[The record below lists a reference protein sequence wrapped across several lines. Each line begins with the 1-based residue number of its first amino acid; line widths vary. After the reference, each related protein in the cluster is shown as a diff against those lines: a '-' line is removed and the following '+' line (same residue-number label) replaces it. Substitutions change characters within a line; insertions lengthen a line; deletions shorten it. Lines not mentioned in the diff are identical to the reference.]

1 MKKKILAAMLAMVMS
16 VSLVACAEKSDNNS
30 GKDSDTKVESS
41 KEKNKKDKNDK
52 NDKDEADV
60 EDDTEKSDESDADE
74 SIIEEIVEEI
84 TDPYAEMVNSTITL
98 GTFEDRKLTWIVL
111 DVDETGKAFV
121 IIENRLDEKHVFS
134 MRGAT
139 WESSEIRA
147 WLNDDF
153 YNGAFTDEEKETIYT
168 TTVVT
173 PGNDELEIAGI
184 ADTEDNVFLL
194 SADEVNT
201 YLTDEAGNIHYT
213 CLDEWNGSAMWWLRT
228 PGVDHKYAVYCS
240 SRFGINYDCFMNTG
254 KYICP
259 AMYVDLSKIL

>member
-1 MKKKILAAMLAMVMS
+1 MKKKILATMLAMVMS
-16 VSLVACAEKSDNNS
+16 VSLVACAEKSDNS
-30 GKDSDTKVESS
+30 GKDSDTKIESS
-41 KEKNKKDKNDK
+41 KDKDKKDKE
-52 NDKDEADV
+52 EAGA
-60 EDDTEKSDESDADE
+60 EKSDESDAGE

-84 TDPYAEMVNSTITL
+84 TDPFAEMVNSTITL

-111 DVDETGKAFV
+111 DVDESGKAFV

-134 MRGAT
+134 MREQT
-139 WESSEIRA
+139 WESSEIRT

-153 YNGAFTDEEKETIYT
+153 YNGAFTDEEKEAIYT

-184 ADTEDNVFLL
+184 ADTEDNIFLL

-213 CLDEWNGSAMWWLRT
+213 CLDEWNKSAMWWLRT

-240 SRFGINYDCFMNTG
+240 SRFGINYDCFMNTR
-254 KYICP
+254 KFICP